1 MTTVRFHLSLLLA
14 IVGVVGVVRAQQPS
28 TGPSPTPAAVIK
40 PVADGIYIF
49 EYRGYQSMLV
59 VDPAGV
65 VVTDPMNA
73 EASKVYL
80 AEIRR
85 MTAAPIRYVIYSHHH
100 YDHIAGGAPFKEAGA
115 VFVAHRL
122 AGIQLERLKN
132 PNVVLPDQIV
142 EERRTLTVGRT
153 KVDLLYLGRNHSDNS
168 LVISVPAKKVI
179 YAADWLPV
187 GELIWRNIFDS
198 YVDEWFEGI
207 DRVLALDWERLIVGH
222 ARAHNPK
229 GWGTKD
235 DVRAFKQYFADLKE
249 AVRLAYL
256 AGLCPDRAPS
266 EVKLPQYEHLFQ
278 YAAFLPMNVDRM
290 CLYWRN
296 GWQ

>member
-1 MTTVRFHLSLLLA
+1 MRVLLA
-14 IVGVVGVVRAQQPS
+14 LVITGLAVASEARAQQPG
-28 TGPSPTPAAVIK
+28 TSPPTNASAVIK
-40 PVADGIYIF
+40 RVADGVYIF
-49 EYRGYQSMLV
+49 EYRGYQSMFV

-73 EASKVYL
+73 EAAKVYL

-85 MTAAPIRYVIYSHHH
+85 MTTAPIRFVVYSHHH
-100 YDHIAGGAPFKEAGA
+100 YDHIAGGAPFKQAGA
-115 VFVAHRL
+115 VFVAHRN
-122 AGIQLERLKN
+122 ARVQLERLKN
-132 PNVVLPDQIV
+132 PNIVLPDETV
-142 EERRTLTVGRT
+142 DERRTLTVGRT
-153 KVDLLYLGRNHSDNS
+153 KVDLIYLGRNHSDNS
-168 LVISVPAKKVI
+168 LVISAPQKVI
-179 YAADWLPV
+179 YAADWLPL

-198 YVDEWFEGI
+198 YIDEWFEGI
-207 DRVLALDWERLIVGH
+207 DRVLALDWDRLIVGH

-235 DVRAFKQYFADLKE
+235 DVRSFKRYFADLKE
-249 AVRLAYL
+249 AVRVAYL
-256 AGLCPDRAPS
+256 AGLCPDRAPN

-278 YAAFLPMNVDRM
+278 YATFLPMNVDRM